1 MLDNEPTGGERPDSE
16 PAATPVR
23 RTRAKKATS
32 PAAVPEDGQAEA
44 PAPARKRTRK
54 AAVTDISETAG
65 VSGQATTEGTEA
77 PVKATRTRR
86 RKATEPSA
94 GAETFPDLAI
104 PGAEATPAAAQ
115 GAAPAAGGDEPPARA
130 TRTRTSRRAK
140 ATAPAEPAG
149 IEPAAT
155 GGDQAASTTRGDRA
169 TGGDQTRGADAG
181 EPR

>member
-32 PAAVPEDGQAEA
+32 PAAAPQDGQAEA

-54 AAVTDISETAG
+54 AAVTDISETPG
-65 VSGQATTEGTEA
+65 VSGQSTTEGTET

-104 PGAEATPAAAQ
+104 PGAEATPARGRQDRA
-115 GAAPAAGGDEPPARA
+115 AAPRRQPPIR
-130 TRTRTSRRAK
+130 
-140 ATAPAEPAG
+140 P
-149 IEPAAT
+149 
-155 GGDQAASTTRGDRA
+155 
-169 TGGDQTRGADAG
+169 
-181 EPR
+181 